1 MASALF
7 QFIFGVFWF
16 DGGMLVLVAQGRSGM
31 QGGIICAGGVH
42 MKTRA
47 IIGAVGALIL
57 MAAIPLSMAAKEA
70 TVTLEITGMT

>member
-1 MASALF
+1 
-7 QFIFGVFWF
+7 
-16 DGGMLVLVAQGRSGM
+16 
-31 QGGIICAGGVH
+31 

-47 IIGAVGALIL
+47 IIGAVGALVL